1 MVGRTFLKTIRRCF
15 FHNKGRFFAN
25 LFIVLISV
33 CLSCGLISLPE
44 IYEESYSSLFSKG
57 KAPDIILKGKTEEGF
72 SNEDIQYIRQDTD
85 VESVL
90 EMMAFDYQDDDGK
103 IYRLYLFDFSI
114 QECDL
119 FSLEKGSFPEQ
130 EFDLN
135 GINQVLAEQGNSNR
149 IGYQVGDM
157 VSLDLASFF
166 LSSSDV
172 SLPFQIP
179 KIDFEVSGIV
189 NTPLYSSTQEEE
201 PWLEENPDEKK
212 VSAIFYLDR
221 RLLPDELVLNMH
233 GFSFPPMKTS
243 TFIRTTDVF
252 ILYQDS
258 HDYFSFDYQKRMEEK
273 KKSLSLRFDETKASI
288 LTLEENTSYATFK
301 NYNNKVKKISYV
313 FPVFFLLLSALV
325 NLITMTRLVE
335 DERKIVAC
343 YVSLGVSKTKIAMK
357 YLLFTFLST
366 LFGLVPGY
374 FIGVSLL
381 PPVILPAYASVFRM
395 DPIHIVFNQWLCFLI
410 MSIMIL
416 VTLLVTGYAI
426 SSSLR
431 ETPSSLMKNKAPKP
445 GKKILLEKIPAIWN
459 PLPFKFKSSIRNIFR
474 QKKNLIL
481 TSLAILGSTLLCLL
495 GFGLLDISN
504 SLLEDP
510 LFSNVASSMGTISLV
525 IILFALM
532 MAVVVIYSLSNMN
545 IQERVRE
552 LATLKVLGYHDIE
565 CSFYTFREML
575 MIVVSSCLLSLPVS
589 YGIMYFVFAFLDFG
603 SANDIRFLSYLY
615 TFIIIVSASCLI
627 NFLLYPKVRHIDMND
642 SLKTL
647 E

>member
-44 IYEESYSSLFSKG
+44 IYEDSYKSQFSRG
-57 KAPDIILKGKTEEGF
+57 KTPDIILKGKSEDGF
-72 SNEDIQYIRQDTD
+72 STEDIQYIRQDTD
-85 VESVL
+85 LESVL
-90 EMMAFDYQDDDGK
+90 EMMAFDYQDEDGS
-103 IYRLYLFDFSI
+103 IYRLYLFDFSK

-119 FSLEKGSFPEQ
+119 FSMKKESLPKG
-130 EFDLN
+130 EFSLN

-149 IGYQVGDM
+149 KKFAVGDM

-166 LSSSDV
+166 LSSSDAE
-172 SLPFQIP
+172 LPFRIP

-189 NTPLYSSTQEEE
+189 NTPLYTSTQEEE
-201 PWLEENPDEKK
+201 PWLEENPDGRK
-212 VSAIFYLDR
+212 VSAIFYLDK
-221 RLLPDELVLNMH
+221 RLLPDELVLNMY
-233 GFSFPPMKTS
+233 GFYFPPVETS

-252 ILYQDS
+252 IRYQDS
-258 HDYFSFDYQKRMEEK
+258 HDYFSSSYQKGMEK
-273 KKSLSLRFDETKASI
+273 KKEALSKRFDEKSASI

-313 FPVFFLLLSALV
+313 FPIFFLLLSALV
-325 NLITMTRLVE
+325 NLITMTRLID
-335 DERKIVAC
+335 DERKMVAC
-343 YVSLGVSKTKIAMK
+343 YVSLGISKTKIAMK

-366 LFGLVPGY
+366 FLGIVPGY
-374 FIGVSLL
+374 FIGVLLL
-381 PPVILPAYASVFRM
+381 PPVILPAYASVFLM
-395 DPIHIVFNQWLCFLI
+395 DPIHIVFNQWLCYVI
-410 MSIMIL
+410 MSIMLL
-416 VTLLVTGYAI
+416 VTLLVTTYAI

-445 GKKILLEKIPAIWN
+445 GKKILLEKIPALWN

-510 LFSNVASSMGTISLV
+510 LFSNVASSMGMISLV
-525 IILFALM
+525 IVLFAVLM
-532 MAVVVIYSLSNMN
+532 SVVVIYSLANMN

-565 CSFYTFREML
+565 CSFYTFREMF
-575 MIVVSSCLLSLPVS
+575 MIVVVSCLLSLPLS
-589 YGIMYFVFAFLDFG
+589 YGIMYFVFGFLEFG
-603 SANDIRFLSYLY
+603 SANDVKFLSYLY
-615 TFIIIVSASCLI
+615 SFLIIVSTACVI
-627 NFLLYPKVRHIDMND
+627 NFLLFPKVRHIDMND